1 MENILI
7 EYVQNY
13 GVFAILAS
21 FGIGILTALA
31 PCSIVTLPLL
41 VGSAVTLSSD
51 LDERERKLFIYKYS
65 ALFVLGLVMSFSI
78 LMLIVAKVGMM
89 LSVAPFWAY
98 GLASIATFIVVAYS
112 LGWIGSVD
120 KTLVATKFLK
130 YKLFGAVLIGVIFG
144 LVSSP
149 CATAPLVAII
159 TVAQQTGWIYSYLL
173 VLAFALGHASLLL
186 LAGISIGF
194 AQSMASNKI
203 LNAISRYING
213 IFIMMLIVIG
223 FYFVYKTY
231 LNF

>member
-51 LDERERKLFIYKYS
+51 LDERERKIFIYKYS
-65 ALFVLGLVMSFSI
+65 ALFVLGLVISFSI